1 MERGWIRPFTSEFA
15 SGVLFAIKPGTNKLH
30 MCTDYR
36 RLNTYTKKI
45 GFALPNIDN
54 ILDKLGHS
62 TCFTALDLQNGFHQ
76 LRIKYYPDGVI
87 NSRGEEI
94 RGSDIHKTAFCTQY
108 GTFEYVV
115 MPFGLAGAP
124 STYQRF
130 VSSILKPVKRP
141 WLQVYI
147 DDILF
152 FSSDPDEHL
161 AHNKEVMAILAT
173 NNLYIRSENANG

>member
-1 MERGWIRPFTSEFA
+1 
-15 SGVLFAIKPGTNKLH
+15 

-36 RLNTYTKKI
+36 RLNTFTKKI

-54 ILDKLGHS
+54 IFDKLGHS
-62 TCFTALDLQNGFHQ
+62 KCFTALDLQSGFHQ
-76 LRIKYYPDGVI
+76 LRIKDYPDGI
-87 NSRGEEI
+87 LYSQGEEV

-115 MPFGLAGAP
+115 MPFGLAGGP

-130 VSSILKPVKRP
+130 VSSILDPIKIP

-147 DDILF
+147 DDVLIF
-152 FSSDPDEHL
+152 KQP
-161 AHNKEVMAILAT
+161 
-173 NNLYIRSENANG
+173 R